1 LITLSGEYSVL
12 RLEKH
17 FVTESCICIV
27 MTVSGGDEVCAVSF
41 HFLLSVSWGQQ
52 VGLLLF
58 WCALYIGT
66 TVNLL
71 KPTGCV
77 MHQQV

>member
-1 LITLSGEYSVL
+1 
-12 RLEKH
+12 
-17 FVTESCICIV
+17 